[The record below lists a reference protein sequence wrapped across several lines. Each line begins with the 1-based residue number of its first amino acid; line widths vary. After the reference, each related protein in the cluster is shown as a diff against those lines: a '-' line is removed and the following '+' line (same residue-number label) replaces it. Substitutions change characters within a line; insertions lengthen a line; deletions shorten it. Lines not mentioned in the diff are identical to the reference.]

1 MKEECRCCSGWND
14 EKAECMGIGMHC
26 QTREQINEEA
36 SQEKINLLNTI
47 PVEDWD
53 CGHDEIVYIRVAD
66 SESNRKVLT
75 ELGAT
80 ETDFNDMAIDDDG
93 MLDISF
99 FAFEHTDAEWWC
111 NSRGF
116 GNGDMPS

>member
-1 MKEECRCCSGWND
+1 MKEECKCCSGWND
-14 EKAECMGIGMHC
+14 EK
-26 QTREQINEEA
+26 
-36 SQEKINLLNTI
+36 SQKKIDLLNTI
-47 PVEDWD
+47 SVEDWD
-53 CGHDEIVYIRVAD
+53 CGDNEIVYIRVAD
-66 SESNRKVLT
+66 SESNRKILT

-80 ETDFNDMAIDDDG
+80 ETDFQDMAIDDDG